1 MSLRNL
7 DRMNVKSAVL
17 LWIVTTA

>member
-1 MSLRNL
+1 
-7 DRMNVKSAVL
+7 MNVKSAVL